1 MEFSIYFSEKR
12 KESHSL
18 VVFEAINSIV
28 ALRIHREKSYK
39 FFKKVTKSFIVRS
52 IFKYYERNL
61 VDRGIHIISEDSF
74 KNNGEIVV
82 VWKEQYYKVLTHTCT
97 DDEMIEYLQT
107 MKPQS
112 FRNQIIRWLQ
122 KHQESY

>member
-1 MEFSIYFSEKR
+1 MEFSIYFNEKR

-18 VVFEAINSIV
+18 VVFEAINSVV
-28 ALRIHREKSYK
+28 ALRIDRNRSYK

-82 VWKEQYYKVLTHTCT
+82 VWKEYYYKVLTHTCT

>member
-12 KESHSL
+12 KESHS
-18 VVFEAINSIV
+18 FEAINSIV
-28 ALRIHREKSYK
+28 ALKIHREKSYK
-39 FFKKVTKSFIVRS
+39 FFKKVIKSFIVRS

-61 VDRGIHIISEDSF
+61 VDRGISEDSF

-122 KHQESY
+122 KHQKSY